1 MSDDFNIE
9 DLFPKVIAAIN
20 RVGYR
25 FDQYKGLIISESDL
39 KCQIYSELRLLIN
52 EGSQTF
58 DEEIKG
64 SPIHSEVAFYNS
76 NDSNNAD
83 MPVDLVLFDTSEF
96 SLLKDPKFRIE
107 NGRITN
113 GLPGKQYRTLG
124 DTILIELKLNKTKGG
139 ITKSFKNS
147 VVKDIDKLDE
157 VIQFNSQKLMK
168 GICVIFNKTSRYCDE
183 FRTEVLELNRTNIEV
198 IYRTSNIEFYKSC

>member
-1 MSDDFNIE
+1 MIT
-9 DLFPKVIAAIN
+9 AIN
-20 RVGYR
+20 RVGCR

-58 DEEIKG
+58 DEKLLG
-64 SPIHSEVAFYNS
+64 SPLHSEVAFYNP
-76 NDSNNAD
+76 NDSNKAD

-107 NGRITN
+107 NGKITN

-124 DTILIELKLNKTKGG
+124 DTILIELKLNKTKRG

-147 VVKDIDKLDE
+147 VIRDLEKLDK
-157 VIQFNSQKLMK
+157 IIHFNSQKLMK
-168 GICVIFNKTSRYCDE
+168 GICVIFNKTNKYCDD
-183 FRTEVLELNRTNIEV
+183 FRVEVLESNRNNIEV
-198 IYRTSNIEFYKSC
+198 IYRTSNIEF